1 MKYIS
6 SIKKKELYHQGVK
19 GMKWRKHLTNKE
31 IDQAADDTI
40 SGKYGNGQKRKDEL
54 GDHYDKIQSKV
65 NEKLKNKNQNISK
78 TSLTKNDIEKLAK
91 QVINGKY
98 GNGNIRK
105 KKLGKNYKDIQSRV
119 NVILKKS
126 KSNRSK
132 K

>member
-54 GDHYDKIQSKV
+54 GD
-65 NEKLKNKNQNISK
+65 
-78 TSLTKNDIEKLAK
+78 IEKLAK